1 MLLNLDS
8 NLNSAAWPKTLKAV
22 PEGNPRFRGQN
33 LWPSSWV
40 WFPALLGLVWGAST
54 NTGCYRVCGSGC
66 WPLFEE
72 FWAICL
78 CKQSSPRL
86 LMIVNNHLLSYWF
99 CSILQSFIG
108 FWVKIWHRNKQQVQ
122 ILCKAAD
129 LTWLP
134 VLGKGVCSD
143 SNWTAQWL
151 QMAASKKLEKKVNY
165 DSESIATKVCSQI
178 GSKWNAT
185 CPRKGYLLR
194 FESNSTA
201 TSDGGAQK
209 LGNNVWQRLTWFWID
224 CNQSLQPNL

>member
-108 FWVKIWHRNKQQVQ
+108 FWVKIWHRNKTAGSNPVQ
-122 ILCKAAD
+122 SSRSN
-129 LTWLP
+129 LT
-134 VLGKGVCSD
+134 
-143 SNWTAQWL
+143 
-151 QMAASKKLEKKVNY
+151 
-165 DSESIATKVCSQI
+165 
-178 GSKWNAT
+178 T
-185 CPRKGYLLR
+185 CRRKGRLLR
-194 FESNSTA
+194 FKLNSTV
-201 TSDGGAQK
+201 TSDGSEQK
-209 LGNNVWQRLTWFWID
+209 IGKKSQV
-224 CNQSLQPNL
+224 